1 MNFDD
6 ILEKIVKPSAA
17 LGAALMGSDGI
28 PIAQVE
34 GASTSG
40 STEDQVSVLS
50 IEFGRILAECR
61 KVAHSTDAGQLE
73 EISVQMQHLTAIVRH
88 VDDDTYLVVVI
99 GPDAAAGRTRF
110 DIRRHLLELRAQ
122 L

>member
-1 MNFDD
+1 MTFDD
-6 ILEKIVKPSAA
+6 ILDKIVEPSGA

-50 IEFGRILAECR
+50 VEFGRILAECQ
-61 KVAHSTDAGQLE
+61 KVAASTGAGQLE
-73 EISVQMQHLTAIVRH
+73 EIQVQMAELTAIVRH
-88 VDDDTYLVVVI
+88 VDEDTYLVVVI
-99 GPDAAAGRTRF
+99 GRDAIPGRARF
-110 DIRRHLLELRAQ
+110 DIRRHLVDLRAQ